1 MLNFIWFFLWCIP
14 CCKSYCC
21 QQLRIYRVK
30 ITSQSWNPKAISKS
44 NLLQKVGYFSWPLLK
59 VPADFKLSEFGNT
72 HGMELI
78 SSWDHSSVIGRK
90 QDFCVNIVLISC
102 KTFTIS
108 LVFNLKNFKS
118 FTTVCPFA
126 TKSLS
131 QNSLWFPIKHIE
143 GQFLFPILYK
153 LLLVNKYIQLKKL
166 QNFTTVSFC
175 NEISLPKFPLISN
188 QTHRKD
194 SSSSLFYI

>member
-1 MLNFIWFFLWCIP
+1 MYIYIHLLIFKTTRCLILFDFSYDVYLVVSPIVVSSLEFIMSKLLA
-14 CCKSYCC
+14 SHE
-21 QQLRIYRVK
+21 
-30 ITSQSWNPKAISKS
+30 NPKAISKS

-59 VPADFKLSEFGNT
+59 VPADFKLSELGNT

-118 FTTVCPFA
+118 FTTV
-126 TKSLS
+126 
-131 QNSLWFPIKHIE
+131 
-143 GQFLFPILYK
+143 
-153 LLLVNKYIQLKKL
+153 
-166 QNFTTVSFC
+166 SFC
-175 NEISLPKFPLISN
+175 NEISFPKFPLVSN
-188 QTHRKD
+188 QTHRQIIP
-194 SSSSLFYI
+194 LPYTI

>member
-14 CCKSYCC
+14 CRKSYCC
-21 QQLRIYRVK
+21 QQFRIYHVK

-44 NLLQKVGYFSWPLLK
+44 NLLQKVGYFSWTLLK
-59 VPADFKLSEFGNT
+59 VPADFKLSELGNT

-118 FTTVCPFA
+118 F
-126 TKSLS
+126 
-131 QNSLWFPIKHIE
+131 I
-143 GQFLFPILYK
+143 
-153 LLLVNKYIQLKKL
+153 
-166 QNFTTVSFC
+166 TVSFC
-175 NEISLPKFPLISN
+175 NEISFPKFPLVSN
-188 QTHRKD
+188 QTHRKTIP
-194 SSSSLFYI
+194 LPYTLYITISQ